1 MQQSCPLSC
10 ICIIS
15 FFFADDILKHKMK
28 KEPANCS
35 FLFSKLSFYGATSN
49 ELYVVD
55 FLFGSMSSLLLFFVF
70 LDQHFSLNFNNLVTL
85 IFHLLKFGDFGDI

>member
-10 ICIIS
+10 IRIIS
-15 FFFADDILKHKMK
+15 YFFADDILKHKMK
-28 KEPANCS
+28 KEPASS

-55 FLFGSMSSLLLFFVF
+55 FLFGSMSSLLFFVF
-70 LDQHFSLNFNNLVTL
+70 LDQHFSLNFSNLVTV
-85 IFHLLKFGDFGDI
+85 IFHLLKLGDFGDI